1 MKPKNVPVSPP
12 SPRRARGCWVGG
24 DGALGAGSV
33 GTVNA
38 QNSGPLARGPL
49 AQSRALGVKRPGR
62 DRPVAEEA
70 PESGEALGGPL
81 LASQLH

>member
-1 MKPKNVPVSPP
+1 M
-12 SPRRARGCWVGG
+12 
-24 DGALGAGSV
+24 

-49 AQSRALGVKRPGR
+49 AQSRALGVKRSGR